1 MNDIFDYVES
11 LCKKAKNASRQ
22 GAALSGE
29 KKNLL
34 LMSAADELESS
45 LCDILSANKLDLSNA
60 EQNGVAKTML
70 DRLALDE
77 KRVKAIADAMREV
90 ASLADPVGSGER
102 TVRPN
107 GLIIEKTRVPLGVV
121 GIIYEARPNVTAD
134 AAALCL
140 KTGNACVLRSG
151 KEALN
156 SSRAIVNAIRR
167 ALEKGGVDP
176 DMVCLINSADR
187 ESSRSLMEMR
197 GLVDVLIPRGGK
209 GLIQSVVN
217 NARVPVIETGA
228 GNCHLYVDE
237 SADIDMA
244 LKVAINAKMSRPSV
258 CNAIETILVHEGV
271 AKEFLTQFAAMT
283 KDGDHPLEIR
293 GDERCQEIIGC
304 SAASEEDY
312 DTEYNDYIAA
322 VCVVDSINEAI
333 DHIRR
338 YSTGHSEAIITK
350 SLDAASLFKRDVDA
364 AAVYVNASTRF
375 TDGGCFG
382 FGAEIGI
389 STQKLHA
396 RGPMGLFELTTVK
409 YLVEGDGQIR

>member
-22 GAALSGE
+22 GAALSSE

-102 TVRPN
+102 FVRPN

-176 DMVCLINSADR
+176 DMVCLIDSADR

-209 GLIQSVVN
+209 GLIQSVVQ

-258 CNAIETILVHEGV
+258 CNAIETMLVHEDE
-271 AKEFLTQFAAMT
+271 AAEFLPKFVAAL
-283 KDGDHPLEIR
+283 DGKPLEIR
-293 GDERCQEIIGC
+293 GCEKACAILGCRAAEESDWATEIL
-304 SAASEEDY
+304 
-312 DTEYNDYIAA
+312 EY
-322 VCVVDSINEAI
+322 
-333 DHIRR
+333 RR
-338 YSTGHSEAIITK
+338 GKAK
-350 SLDAASLFKRDVDA
+350 SV
-364 AAVYVNASTRF
+364 
-375 TDGGCFG
+375 
-382 FGAEIGI
+382 
-389 STQKLHA
+389 
-396 RGPMGLFELTTVK
+396 
-409 YLVEGDGQIR
+409 

>member
-77 KRVKAIADAMREV
+77 KRVRAIADAMREV

-176 DMVCLINSADR
+176 DMVCLIDSADR
-187 ESSRSLMEMR
+187 ESSKSLMEMR

-209 GLIQSVVN
+209 GLIQSVVK

-244 LKVAINAKMSRPSV
+244 LKVAVNAKMSRPSV
-258 CNAIETILVHEGV
+258 CNAIETILVHEGA
-271 AKEFLTQFAAMT
+271 AKEFLPKFAAMT

-293 GDERCQEIIGC
+293 GDERCQEILGC
-304 SAASEEDY
+304 SAATEEDY
-312 DTEYNDYIAA
+312 DTEYNDYIVA
-322 VCVVDSINEAI
+322 VRVVDSINEAI

-409 YLVEGDGQIR
+409 YLVEGNGQIR

>member
-102 TVRPN
+102 VVRPN

-176 DMVCLINSADR
+176 DMVGLIDSADR
-187 ESSRSLMEMR
+187 ESSKSLMEMR

-209 GLIQSVVN
+209 GLIQSVVK

-293 GDERCQEIIGC
+293 GDERCQEILGC

-322 VCVVDSINEAI
+322 VRVVDNINEAI